1 MAVSGTVF
9 RSSHLHMKTVPT
21 LVVLIMVASGS
32 AEASYVDDQSELNLA
47 ISQLRSAIGNGQ
59 QPRVSKMWIEPGEV
73 TVDAQDS
80 NDLGHVNR
88 WRFVRLLGIIPWV
101 FGPEHVDDQPL
112 DPDFGAKLFDLDA
125 VAFSEM
131 SKLQKSAMKR
141 AAIAD
146 GVVKLIAIVRA
157 IPVLS
162 RQVAGDIF
170 VSLHIEGAR
179 EHAEV
184 LANAQC
190 VIQGGDFSETEHAKT
205 LNLFKEPDLIAE
217 AAAAFRDRVGTGPV
231 LTQVWV
237 GARSVGFETNIS
249 TEELKKQLGAEATFT
264 FEWGLDG
271 LVQRINSVAIQRLGR
286 TQTAQT
292 PEKPSFNIGDVDW
305 TIIAK
310 LQADALAK
318 VAIPNA
324 QVTGLILTKVNPGG
338 QGAPV
343 VMWIVDVTAPNSE
356 VTDVVA
362 DAKGV
367 IETVVLP
374 SALPQA
380 HR

>member
-1 MAVSGTVF
+1 
-9 RSSHLHMKTVPT
+9 MKIIPI
-21 LVVLIMVASGS
+21 LIVLILVASGS
-32 AEASYVDDQSELNLA
+32 AEASYVNDQSELNLA
-47 ISQLRSAIGNGQ
+47 ISQLRSAIGKQ
-59 QPRVSKMWIEPGEV
+59 ARVYKLWIEPGQV
-73 TVDAQDS
+73 TVDAQDP
-80 NDLGHVNR
+80 NNLGHVNR

-101 FGPEHVDDQPL
+101 FGPEHVDDQLL

-131 SKLQKSAMKR
+131 SKLEKSAMKR

-146 GVVKLIAIVRA
+146 GVLKLIAIVRA

-179 EHAEV
+179 ERADV

-237 GARSVGFETNIS
+237 EARSVGFETNIS
-249 TEELKKQLGAEATFT
+249 TEELKKQLGAGATFS
-264 FEWGLDG
+264 FQWDLAG
-271 LVQRINSVAIQRLGR
+271 LVQRISSIAIQRLGR

-292 PEKPSFNIGDVDW
+292 PDKPSFNIGDVDW

-324 QVTGLILTKVNPGG
+324 QVTGLILTKLNAGG

-343 VMWIVDVTAPNSE
+343 VTWIVDVTAPNSE

-362 DAKGV
+362 DAKGG